1 MNLDGVSSRVDLM
14 PICTVKVN
22 ALLNIAFWSSPC
34 TEVRKRSGCHNP
46 YDVLLCFNICVYV
59 LSSCV
64 SLFCSPPVI
73 HCELV
78 GVHYIM
84 PGVEVRHLPY
94 NLKRLHGLIYA
105 ILLCLHKTFSQER
118 NNRIYST
125 FNYEIS
131 FSLHAT
137 VPTFLISSR
146 KSAILRHSEKIYQS
160 SAIYRQNFHFG
171 RNDRRQ
177 TYCSHIS
184 YHSNLP
190 NTLTILSYLL
200 KWV

>member
-1 MNLDGVSSRVDLM
+1 
-14 PICTVKVN
+14 
-22 ALLNIAFWSSPC
+22 
-34 TEVRKRSGCHNP
+34 
-46 YDVLLCFNICVYV
+46 
-59 LSSCV
+59 V

-137 VPTFLISSR
+137 VPTFFISSR

-200 KWV
+200 K